1 MNGIYTLSFL
11 NTLYN
16 IMLLKFSHIFVIFYS
31 LSSFI
36 CVHTEYST
44 VDGYVSSNF

>member
-1 MNGIYTLSFL
+1 MNRAYTVSFL
-11 NTLYN
+11 NTSCN
-16 IMLLKFSHIFVIFYS
+16 IMLLKFSHIIVIFYS

-36 CVHTEYST
+36 CVHIEYST

>member
-1 MNGIYTLSFL
+1 MNGAYTVSFL
-11 NTLYN
+11 NTSYN
-16 IMLLKFSHIFVIFYS
+16 IMLLKFRHIIVIFHS